1 MERARRGDLAVGRL
15 AAAILGDHHVD
26 AMPLQQHAVV
36 RLAEGAPRGEI
47 DGVGHGKRRIDRI
60 DAAHQI
66 NMLGRRGEGRY
77 LFSAERKKDAP
88 GRGAQGR
95 DCFGD
100 RIHLD
105 PLIAIRLLPSS
116 TPERDERHAGKRGGA
131 DCVGRDLRGVRMG
144 GVNQR
149 ADRLVAQ

>member
-1 MERARRGDLAVGRL
+1 MAK
-15 AAAILGDHHVD
+15 
-26 AMPLQQHAVV
+26 
-36 RLAEGAPRGEI
+36 
-47 DGVGHGKRRIDRI
+47 GV
-60 DAAHQI
+60 
-66 NMLGRRGEGRY
+66 Y

-144 GVNQR
+144 GIDQR
-149 ADRLVAQ
+149 ADCLVAQVGCETFGTAEAAAAHRDGLRQGIGRAACQRQRDGEAFLAGQGAGKHAGFRGAAENEDLHGAG